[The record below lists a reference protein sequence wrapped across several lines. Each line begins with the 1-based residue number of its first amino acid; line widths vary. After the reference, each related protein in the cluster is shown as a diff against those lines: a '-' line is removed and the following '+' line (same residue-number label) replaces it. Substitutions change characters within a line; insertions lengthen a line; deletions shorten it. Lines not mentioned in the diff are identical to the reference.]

1 MQESAEVTY
10 VPLQGKAVKGAASVQ
25 KKNKR
30 EVFLEMYRQQGNA
43 TAEARR
49 DENTRTKAT
58 HSRSGAAAAGRG
70 PAEESSGIVTDDSS

>member
-1 MQESAEVTY
+1 MQERAEVTY
-10 VPLQGKAVKGAASVQ
+10 VTLQGKAVKGAASVQ

-43 TAEARR
+43 KAEARG

-58 HSRSGAAAAGRG
+58 DSRSSTARRG
-70 PAEESSGIVTDDSS
+70 PAGESSGIVTDDSS